1 MLKLFNPVTNL
12 NFKINFTEMVEAVN
26 DICKNTMLKTVTPK
40 PDIHFTVI
48 RCFSTD
54 TEEKL
59 KSLKDI
65 ISSSPDVP
73 TFQKEIKYFTL
84 DVFEKIE
91 KAIISQHNN
100 KN

>member
-1 MLKLFNPVTNL
+1 
-12 NFKINFTEMVEAVN
+12 
-26 DICKNTMLKTVTPK
+26 MLKTVTAK

-73 TFQKEIKYFTL
+73 TF
-84 DVFEKIE
+84 
-91 KAIISQHNN
+91 
-100 KN
+100 